1 MIPDFQSTMLP
12 LLKSMHDEKTHEAKE
27 LQDLMLEHFSI
38 TGEERKITIPS
49 GNQSLF
55 YNRVAWALSYLKR
68 AELIYSP
75 ERGRYRITDSGLNVL
90 KNPPERITVKFL
102 KTFPGYKSKENKET
116 QAIADDEDDID
127 KTPDELIELGISQ
140 INNELSNSL
149 ITHIKNSS
157 PYFFERIV
165 IDLLLKMGYGGSGID
180 NGEVTSKS
188 GDEGIDGI
196 IKEDKLGLDKIY
208 IQAKK
213 WENTIGRPEIQK
225 FVGALHGKRAKKGI
239 FITTSNF
246 SREAIEYANN
256 LEVVI
261 VLIDGIKLTTLMIEN
276 DLGVTVQKTHKIRRI
291 DTDYFIEE

>member
-1 MIPDFQSTMLP
+1 MIPDFQTTMLP
-12 LLKSMHDEKTHEAKE
+12 LLSSMSDDKTLEAKE
-27 LQDLMLEHFSI
+27 LQELMLQHFNI
-38 TGEERKITIPS
+38 TDEERKITIPS
-49 GNQSLF
+49 GTQSLF

-68 AELIYSP
+68 ADLIYSP
-75 ERGRYRITDSGLNVL
+75 ERGKYRITDTGLTVI

-102 KTFPGYKSKENKET
+102 KTLPGYKVKERKESDVIT
-116 QAIADDEDDID
+116 EDEDEID
-127 KTPDELIELGISQ
+127 KTPDELIDLGISQ

-149 ITHIKNSS
+149 MTHIKNAS
-157 PYFFERIV
+157 PYYFERIV
-165 IDLLLKMGYGGSGID
+165 VDLLLKMGYGGSDID

-208 IQAKK
+208 VQAKK
-213 WENTIGRPEIQK
+213 WENVIGRPEIQK

-239 FITTSNF
+239 FITTSLF

-256 LEVVI
+256 LDVVI
-261 VLIDGIKLTTLMIEN
+261 VLIDGVKLTTLMIEN
-276 DLGVTVQKTHKIRRI
+276 DLGVTVQKTLKIRRI